1 MVYSTIPYLVLYM
14 VPCFLVTSS
23 LIKETIENESNEVYN
38 FGQETYNIVFV
49 HGYFFRLI
57 FQYACFNNARS
68 LHFFLVCRMIY
79 ISIYYPPS
87 YLLFIKKLGSVSNQ
101 FGYIMNSKMDPI
113 SSEYY
118 YVIKMT
124 YAFGGRPHSVYSK
137 THVVNLS
144 TLKLGNSYVFV
155 I

>member
-57 FQYACFNNARS
+57 FQYACFNNSRS
-68 LHFFLVCRMIY
+68 FHFFLSAGWSTY
-79 ISIYYPPS
+79 QSIIHLRFYFLLRNWVVYPT
-87 YLLFIKKLGSVSNQ
+87 K
-101 FGYIMNSKMDPI
+101 FGYIVNSKMDPI